1 MIAVGLGGCSQE
13 QASPETSAKPGVSPE
28 AVKPAATV
36 SDQIEQLMLGAR
48 TALNERRLLAPAGN
62 NAIESYLAVLE
73 LEANHVGARQALLEL
88 IPPASDAVESAI
100 AGGELDEAQRRFDLF
115 RQMGVSELRLN
126 PIRNRLAAARAEV
139 ERVAAAADAASSK
152 ADAAATT
159 PGAVVPPAVTTATVA
174 AATPTPSVLADP
186 EPKPP
191 ATAEP
196 AATTT
201 IAQSQ
206 TLPAPT
212 AVVDPEPAT
221 TTAAEPPAV
230 ADIVEPR
237 QIVDAVP
244 SYPAMARQRR
254 LEGWVELEIAIDSD
268 GEVGAVSVVRSE
280 PAKVFDREAVRAAQR
295 WRFEPRR
302 ENGVAVATRVR
313 KTLNFKLAAG

>member
-13 QASPETSAKPGVSPE
+13 EAAPETRANPGVSPE
-28 AVKPAATV
+28 AVKPAASV

-62 NAIESYLAVLE
+62 NAIESYLAVLQ
-73 LEANHVGARQALLEL
+73 LEASHVGARQALLEL

-115 RQMGVSELRLN
+115 KQMGVSELRLN
-126 PIRNRLAAARAEV
+126 PIRARLAAARAES
-139 ERVAAAADAASSK
+139 ERLAAAANE
-152 ADAAATT
+152 ADVEAAAPTTT
-159 PGAVVPPAVTTATVA
+159 PGAALPPVATTPAAPTTTPTPPAVTATAPA
-174 AATPTPSVLADP
+174 EPPTP
-186 EPKPP
+186 EPAVAP
-191 ATAEP
+191 ATA
-196 AATTT
+196 
-201 IAQSQ
+201 QSQ
-206 TLPAPT
+206 PAPAPT
-212 AVVDPEPAT
+212 AEPEPA
-221 TTAAEPPAV
+221 AAAAAAPPAV

-254 LEGWVELEIAIDSD
+254 LEGWVELEIAIGSD
-268 GEVGAVSVVRSE
+268 GEVGEVSVVHSE

-313 KTLNFKLAAG
+313 KTLNFKLAAS